1 MVQSNANKED
11 KEVEKF
17 ILEVEPEKA
26 VKLIDRMARFIAE
39 RRMAAAAIMT
49 IESLR
54 PLNNIG
60 AQVMY
65 FLAPFAEVF
74 FNSRD
79 YQEFAVILQ
88 DNKYISL
95 LVKRL
100 DELDNELYRE
110 EREKR
115 RLLRKRRNN
124 KIKQFFGFKSIN
136 KTNKK

>member
-1 MVQSNANKED
+1 LE
-11 KEVEKF
+11 EF
-17 ILEVEPEKA
+17 ILKVEPEKA
-26 VKLIDRMARFIAE
+26 VKLIERMARFIVE
-39 RRMAAAAIMT
+39 KRMAAAAIMT

-60 AQVMY
+60 SQIMY

-88 DNKYISL
+88 EDKYITL
-95 LVKRL
+95 LVKRI

-110 EREKR
+110 EREKK

-124 KIKQFFGFKSIN
+124 KIKQFFGFKSKN
-136 KTNKK
+136 KSNKK

>member
-1 MVQSNANKED
+1 ME
-11 KEVEKF
+11 EF
-17 ILEVEPEKA
+17 ILEVEPERA
-26 VKLIDRMARFIAE
+26 VKLIERMARFIVE
-39 RRMAAAAIMT
+39 KRMAAAAIMT

-60 AQVMY
+60 SQIMY

-88 DNKYISL
+88 EDKYITL
-95 LVKRL
+95 LVKRI

-110 EREKR
+110 EREKK

-124 KIKQFFGFKSIN
+124 KIKQFFGFKSKN
-136 KTNKK
+136 KSNKK

>member
-1 MVQSNANKED
+1 ME
-11 KEVEKF
+11 EF
-17 ILEVEPEKA
+17 ILKVEPEKA
-26 VKLIDRMARFIAE
+26 VKLIERMARFIVE
-39 RRMAAAAIMT
+39 KRMAAAAIMT

-60 AQVMY
+60 SQIMY

-79 YQEFAVILQ
+79 YQEFAVILKE
-88 DNKYISL
+88 DKYITL
-95 LVKRL
+95 LVKRI

-110 EREKR
+110 EREKK

-124 KIKQFFGFKSIN
+124 KIKQFFGFKSKN
-136 KTNKK
+136 KSNKK

>member
-1 MVQSNANKED
+1 ME
-11 KEVEKF
+11 EF
-17 ILEVEPEKA
+17 ILKVEPEKA
-26 VKLIDRMARFIAE
+26 VKLIERMARFIVE
-39 RRMAAAAIMT
+39 KRMAAAAIMT

-60 AQVMY
+60 SQIMY

-88 DNKYISL
+88 EDKYITL
-95 LVKRL
+95 LVKRI

-110 EREKR
+110 EREKK

-124 KIKQFFGFKSIN
+124 KIKQFFGFKSKN
-136 KTNKK
+136 KSNKK